1 MRILYVC
8 QYFPPEMGAPAAR
21 ASELAKHWAN
31 EGHEVTVLTAFPN
44 HPTGQIHPAYRS
56 KFHRML
62 IRENIGGVNLVRTWL
77 LPLPNRRGYERML
90 NYSSFCLSASASGL
104 FLQRPDIIIASSPQL
119 LIGLCGLWLAAW
131 KRVPFIFEVR
141 DLWPESLAAVGFGG
155 SKSLLNRTLSL
166 VAGLLYKRADHIV
179 VVSPAFQDRLTR
191 YWGVPPEKI
200 SVVENGVETE
210 MFSPS
215 DRGEALR
222 AQLGLRGRFVVGYI
236 GTIGMAHGL
245 DMILQAATVLQQQ
258 MPEVTFLIVGE
269 GAERER
275 LETQVRSSGLANV
288 RIVGQQPRERI
299 PDFINACDA
308 GLVALRKAELFKTV
322 VPTKMLEFMSCAKS
336 VLLGVDGQAREI
348 IERANA
354 GTFFEPENFSALI
367 SSIRRLRSTPA
378 LCADFGNN
386 GRQYI
391 LKYFTRQQT
400 ATNYI
405 RVMEGVVTSWQRE
418 ELAPIGSL

>member
-21 ASELAKHWAN
+21 ASELAKYWAS

-62 IRENIGGVNLVRTWL
+62 MREKIGGVEVVRTWL
-77 LPLPNRRGYERML
+77 LPFPNRHGYERML
-90 NYSSFCLSASASGL
+90 NYSSFCLSASAAGICVR
-104 FLQRPDIIIASSPQL
+104 RPDVIIASSPQL
-119 LIGLCGLWLAAW
+119 LVGLCGLWLATW
-131 KRVPFIFEVR
+131 KRVPLIFEVR
-141 DLWPESLAAVGFGG
+141 DLWPESLAAVGFADP
-155 SKSLLNRTLSL
+155 KSPLNRTLSI
-166 VAGLLYKRADHIV
+166 VAGLLYERADHIV

-200 SVVENGVETE
+200 SVIENGVETE
-210 MFSPS
+210 IFSPS
-215 DRGEALR
+215 ARDEALR
-222 AQLGLRGRFVVGYI
+222 AQLGLADQFVVGYI
-236 GTIGMAHGL
+236 GTIGVAHGL

-258 MPEVTFLIVGE
+258 MPEVIFLIVGE

-275 LETQVRSSGLANV
+275 LETEVRSRGLANI

-299 PDFINACDA
+299 PDFINACHA
-308 GLVALRKAELFKTV
+308 GLVTLRKAELFKTV
-322 VPTKMLEFMSCAKS
+322 IPTKMLEFMSCAKP

-348 IERANA
+348 LERANA
-354 GTFFEPENFSALI
+354 GMFFEPESSSALI

-378 LCADFGNN
+378 LGGDFGNQ

-391 LKYFTRQQT
+391 LKHFTRQQS
-400 ATNYI
+400 AADYL
-405 RVMEGVVTSWQRE
+405 RVMEGLTPCRRE
-418 ELAPIGSL
+418 ELAPAGSL